1 MKAFS
6 IILVI
11 AAFLAFGLPVLA
23 QQGQVTKVSP
33 EKFNNL
39 TPEQKEKF
47 KESARDAQR
56 AAKASMDEYNE
67 VEKEAT
73 DAKNTAE
80 AVRDTAIEIERDLTG
95 TTVGQKP

>member
-11 AAFLAFGLPVLA
+11 AAFLAFGSPVWA
-23 QQGQVTKVSP
+23 QQGQVTKVFP
-33 EKFNNL
+33 EKFNKL
-39 TPEQKEKF
+39 TPAQKEKF
-47 KESARDAQR
+47 KEMGREAQSAAEESIKD
-56 AAKASMDEYNE
+56 YNE

-80 AVRDTAIEIERDLTG
+80 AVRDTATEVEKGLTG
-95 TTVGQKP
+95 TAVGQKP